1 MAALKKQLKTLH
13 RFNNFVRVIIMS
25 KLTRRAFLTA
35 GLIVGGGLIVGVA
48 IRPGHRTPK
57 LAKFMQ
63 HDDEVLI
70 NAWVKLLPD
79 NSVTVIVS
87 HAEMGQGAQSALAI
101 MLADEMDVDWDSV
114 TIEEAPAH
122 DEYANFHMARE
133 FILPGK
139 MPNFLNQTING
150 VFLTISKSIALQVTG
165 GSFSVRSTGE
175 RGMRVAGAAA
185 RELLVQAAA
194 QEWQVAVSEVRAE
207 KSVLYHDASNRK
219 APYIK
224 FAKIAAQQQGPEF
237 PTLKTPEQF
246 NLMGNEDI
254 QRLDIPEKVDG
265 TAKFGIDVVLPGMKY
280 ATVKTSPVFGSNIE
294 SIDGAAAEKMKGV
307 IKVVNLGNGVGV
319 IADSYWQA
327 KKAIAAVNVTY
338 SRSEWDNTDSESIM
352 AQFRVDMDKAVANND
367 EKEDLSEGDARSVI
381 KSAAKVITAE
391 YSVPYLAHV
400 TMEPMNSTALVKDGN
415 IEVWG
420 GTQNPLGVKAAIA
433 EYLDI
438 DAENVVVN
446 NVYLGGGFGR
456 RAMPDYS
463 IQAVKLANALPGI
476 PVKMIWSRE
485 EDVQHDFYRPAIVSR
500 FKAALGDSGLPIA
513 WENQYVDKHEPKEAP
528 YIPYQV
534 DNQFV
539 HYTESPTHIPFG
551 AWRSVDHSQHA
562 FFTESFIDELAHEAN
577 QDTLY
582 YRRKLLQSEPR
593 YLKVLDAVAKMSG
606 WDSPLP
612 VGWGRGVAI
621 HGSFNSIVAEVVEV
635 DMSGGSIRVNKV
647 FCVADAGFA
656 YCPNAFRAQMES
668 GIIFGL
674 SAALHGEITIK
685 NGAVMQSNL
694 HDYKMLRMDAAP
706 DIYVEIINSGERT
719 GGAGEPGTPP
729 IAPALTNAIFAATGN
744 RIRDLPVK
752 IS

>member
-1 MAALKKQLKTLH
+1 
-13 RFNNFVRVIIMS
+13 MS

-35 GLIVGGGLIVGVA
+35 GVIVGGGLIVGVA

-63 HDDEVLI
+63 HGDEVLV

-101 MLADEMDVDWDSV
+101 MLADEMDVDWDTV
-114 TIEEAPAH
+114 TVEEAPAH

-133 FILPGK
+133 FLLPGK
-139 MPNFLNQTING
+139 MPGVINQTING
-150 VFLTISKSIALQVTG
+150 VFLTISKSISLQVTG
-165 GSFSVRSTGE
+165 GSFSIRSTGE

-185 RELLVQAAA
+185 RELLIQAAA
-194 QEWQVAVSEVRAE
+194 KEWQVSPNEVKA
-207 KSVLYHDASNRK
+207 KQSYLYHDATNRK
-219 APYIK
+219 APYVQ
-224 FAKIAAQQQGPEF
+224 FAKVAAEQEGAEF

-246 NLMGNEDI
+246 NLMGNEEI
-254 QRLDIPEKVDG
+254 QRLDIPGKVDG
-265 TAKFGIDVVLPGMKY
+265 TAQFGMDVVLPGMKY
-280 ATVKTSPVFGSNIE
+280 ATVKTSPVFGGKVE
-294 SIDGAAAEKMKGV
+294 SIDSSAAEKMPGV
-307 IKVVNLGNGVGV
+307 IKVVDLSNGVGV
-319 IADSYWQA
+319 IADGYWLA
-327 KKAIAAVNVTY
+327 KKAIAAINVKY
-338 SRSEWDNTDSESIM
+338 SMSEADKTSSDSIL
-352 AQFRVDMDKAVANND
+352 AQFRADMDKAVTNGD
-367 EKEDLSEGDARSVI
+367 EEKDFALGDARKVLNNTANVI
-381 KSAAKVITAE
+381 AAE
-391 YSVPYLAHV
+391 YTVPYLAHA
-400 TMEPMNSTALVKDGN
+400 TMEPMNCTALVKDGT
-415 IEVWG
+415 IEVWT
-420 GTQNPLGVKAAIA
+420 GTQNPLGIKSSIA
-433 EYLDI
+433 DDLDV
-438 DAENVVVN
+438 DTDNVVVN

-456 RAMPDYS
+456 RAMNDYPS
-463 IQAVKLANALPGI
+463 QAAKLASAVPGV

-485 EDVQHDFYRPAIVSR
+485 EDTQHDFYRPAVVSR
-500 FKAALGDSGLPIA
+500 FKAALGDSGLPTA

-551 AWRSVDHSQHA
+551 PWRSVDHSQHA
-562 FFTESFIDELAHEAN
+562 FFTESFIDELAHAAN
-577 QDTLY
+577 QDALE
-582 YRRKLLQSEPR
+582 YRRKLLKSEPR
-593 YLKVLDAVAKMSG
+593 YLKVLNAVAKMSDWG
-606 WDSPLP
+606 RTLP
-612 VGWGRGVAI
+612 QGWGRGVAI

-635 DMSGGSIRVNKV
+635 DMSSGTLKVNKV

-674 SAALHGEITIK
+674 TAALYGEITIQ
-685 NGAVMQSNL
+685 NGAVKQSNL
-694 HDYKMLRMDAAP
+694 HDYQMVRMNAAP
-706 DIYVEIINSGERT
+706 DIHVEIINSGERT

-744 RIRDLPVK
+744 RVRQLPVK

>member
-1 MAALKKQLKTLH
+1 
-13 RFNNFVRVIIMS
+13 MS

-63 HDDEVLI
+63 KNDEVLV

-133 FILPGK
+133 FLLPGK
-139 MPNFLNQTING
+139 MPGIVNQTING

-185 RELLVQAAA
+185 KDLLIQAAA
-194 QEWQVAVSEVRAE
+194 QEWQVAATEIRAE
-207 KSVLYHDASNRK
+207 KSVLYHDATNRK
-219 APYIK
+219 APYIE
-224 FAKIAAQQQGPEF
+224 FAKTAAEQQGPEF

-246 NLMGNEDI
+246 NLMGNEEI

-265 TAKFGIDVVLPGMKY
+265 TATFGIDVVLPGMKY
-280 ATVKTSPVFGSNIE
+280 ATVKTSPVFGSTVE
-294 SIDGAAAEKMKGV
+294 SVDSSAAEKMKGV
-307 IKVVNLGNGVGV
+307 IMVVNIGDGVGV

-327 KKAIAAVNVTY
+327 KKAIAAVKVTY
-338 SRSEWDNTDSESIM
+338 TASKWDSTSSESIM
-352 AQFRVDMDKAVANND
+352 AQFRSDMDKAVTNGD
-367 EKEDLSEGDARSVI
+367 EETDFSEGNARKVI
-381 KSAAKVITAE
+381 ESADNVITAE
-391 YSVPYLAHV
+391 YSVPYLAHI
-400 TMEPMNSTALVKDGN
+400 TMEPMNSTALVKDGK

-420 GTQNPLGVKAAIA
+420 GTQNPLGIKAAIA
-433 EYLDI
+433 EYADT

-456 RAMPDYS
+456 RAMTDYP
-463 IQAVKLANALPGI
+463 IQAVKLASALPGV

-500 FKAALGDSGLPIA
+500 FKAALGDSGLPTA

-539 HYTESPTHIPFG
+539 HYIESPTHIPFG
-551 AWRSVDHSQHA
+551 PWRSVDHSQHA
-562 FFTESFIDELAHEAN
+562 FFTESFIDELAHAAK
-577 QDTLY
+577 QDGY
-582 YRRKLLQSEPR
+582 EYRRKLLQSEPR
-593 YLKVLDAVAKMSG
+593 YLKVLDAVAKMSD
-606 WDSPLP
+606 WDRPLP
-612 VGWGRGVAI
+612 QGWGRGMAI
-621 HGSFNSIVAEVVEV
+621 HGSFNSIVAEVVDV
-635 DMSGGSIRVNKV
+635 DMSSGSPRVDKV
-647 FCVADAGFA
+647 YCVADAGFA
-656 YCPNAFRAQMES
+656 YCPNAFKAQMES

-674 SAALHGEITIK
+674 SAAMHGEITIK

-694 HDYKMLRMDAAP
+694 HDYKVIRMNTAP

-744 RIRDLPVK
+744 RIRELPVK

>member
-1 MAALKKQLKTLH
+1 
-13 RFNNFVRVIIMS
+13 MS

-63 HDDEVLI
+63 KNDEVLV

-133 FILPGK
+133 FLLPGK
-139 MPNFLNQTING
+139 MPGIVNQTING

-185 RELLVQAAA
+185 KDLLIQAAA
-194 QEWQVAVSEVRAE
+194 QEWQVAATEIRAE
-207 KSVLYHDASNRK
+207 KSVLYHDATNRK
-219 APYIK
+219 APYIE
-224 FAKIAAQQQGPEF
+224 FAKTAAEQQGPEF

-246 NLMGNEDI
+246 NLMGNEEI

-265 TAKFGIDVVLPGMKY
+265 TATFGIDVVLPGMKY
-280 ATVKTSPVFGSNIE
+280 ATVKTSPVFGSTVE
-294 SIDGAAAEKMKGV
+294 SVDSSAAEKMKGV
-307 IKVVNLGNGVGV
+307 IMVVNIGDGVGV

-327 KKAIAAVNVTY
+327 KKAIAAVKVTY
-338 SRSEWDNTDSESIM
+338 TASEWDSTSSESIM
-352 AQFRVDMDKAVANND
+352 AQFRSDMDKAVTNGD
-367 EKEDLSEGDARSVI
+367 EETDFSEGNARKVI
-381 KSAAKVITAE
+381 ESADNVITAE
-391 YSVPYLAHV
+391 YSVPYLAHI
-400 TMEPMNSTALVKDGN
+400 TMEPMNSTALVKDGK

-420 GTQNPLGVKAAIA
+420 GTQNPLGIKAAIA
-433 EYLDI
+433 EYADT

-456 RAMPDYS
+456 RAMTDYP
-463 IQAVKLANALPGI
+463 IQAVKLASALPGV

-500 FKAALGDSGLPIA
+500 FKAALGDSGLPTA

-539 HYTESPTHIPFG
+539 HYIESPTHIPFG
-551 AWRSVDHSQHA
+551 PWRSVDHSQHA
-562 FFTESFIDELAHEAN
+562 FFTESFIDELAHAAK
-577 QDTLY
+577 QDGY
-582 YRRKLLQSEPR
+582 EYRRKLLQSEPR
-593 YLKVLDAVAKMSG
+593 YLKVLDAVAKMSD
-606 WDSPLP
+606 WDRPLP
-612 VGWGRGVAI
+612 QGWGRGMAI

-635 DMSGGSIRVNKV
+635 DMSSGSPRVDKV
-647 FCVADAGFA
+647 YCVADAGFA
-656 YCPNAFRAQMES
+656 YCPNAFKAQMES

-674 SAALHGEITIK
+674 SAAMHGEITIK

-694 HDYKMLRMDAAP
+694 HDYKVIRMNTAP
-706 DIYVEIINSGERT
+706 DIHVEIINSGERT

-744 RIRDLPVK
+744 RIRELPVK

>member
-1 MAALKKQLKTLH
+1 
-13 RFNNFVRVIIMS
+13 MS

-35 GLIVGGGLIVGVA
+35 GLIIGGGLIVGVA

-63 HDDEVLI
+63 HDDEVLV

-87 HAEMGQGAQSALAI
+87 HAEMGQGAQSALAM

-133 FILPGK
+133 FLLPGK
-139 MPNFLNQTING
+139 MPGIVNQTING
-150 VFLTISKSIALQVTG
+150 VFLTISKTIALQVTG
-165 GSFSVRSTGE
+165 GSFSIRSTGE

-185 RELLVQAAA
+185 RELLMQAAA
-194 QEWQVAVSEVRAE
+194 QEWQVAVTEIRAD
-207 KSVLYHDASNRK
+207 KSYLYHDATARN

-224 FAKIAAQQQGPEF
+224 FAKTAAEQQGSEF
-237 PTLKTPEQF
+237 PTLKIPQQF

-265 TAKFGIDVVLPGMKY
+265 TAKFGIDVVLPGMRY
-280 ATVKTSPVFGSNIE
+280 ATVKTSPVFGSKVEI
-294 SIDGAAAEKMKGV
+294 IDASSAEKMKGV
-307 IKVVNLGNGVGV
+307 IKVVNLGDGVGV

-327 KKAIAAVNVTY
+327 KKAIAAVTVTY
-338 SRSEWDNTDSESIM
+338 SASEWDNTSTDSIM
-352 AQFRVDMDKAVANND
+352 AQFRTDMDKAVANGD
-367 EKEDLSEGDARSVI
+367 EEEDFSEGDARNVI
-381 KSAAKVITAE
+381 ELAASVITAE
-391 YSVPYLAHV
+391 YSVPYLAHI
-400 TMEPMNSTALVKDGN
+400 TMEPMNSTALVKDGK

-420 GTQNPLGVKAAIA
+420 GTQNPLGIRAAIA
-433 EYLDI
+433 EEFDI
-438 DAENVVVN
+438 DADNVVIN

-456 RAMPDYS
+456 RAMKDYP
-463 IQAVKLANALPGI
+463 IQAVKLASALPGV

-500 FKAALGDSGLPIA
+500 FKAVLGNSGLPTA

-539 HYTESPTHIPFG
+539 HFIESPTHIPFG
-551 AWRSVDHSQHA
+551 PWRSVDHSQHA
-562 FFTESFIDELAHEAN
+562 FFTESFIDELAHAAD
-577 QDTLY
+577 QDAFQ
-582 YRRKLLQSEPR
+582 YRRTLLQSEPR
-593 YLKVLDAVAKMSG
+593 YLKVLDSVAKMSD
-606 WDSPLP
+606 WERPLP
-612 VGWGRGVAI
+612 LGWGRGIAI

-635 DMSGGSIRVNKV
+635 DMSSGSLRVDKV

-674 SAALHGEITIK
+674 SAAMHGEITIK

-694 HDYKMLRMDAAP
+694 HDYKVIRMNTAP
-706 DIYVEIINSGERT
+706 DIYVEIINSGDKT

-729 IAPALTNAIFAATGN
+729 IAPALTNAIFAATGK
-744 RIRDLPVK
+744 RIRELPIK
-752 IS
+752 LG

>member
-1 MAALKKQLKTLH
+1 
-13 RFNNFVRVIIMS
+13 MS

-63 HDDEVLI
+63 KNDEVLV

-133 FILPGK
+133 FLLPGK
-139 MPNFLNQTING
+139 MPGIVNQTING

-185 RELLVQAAA
+185 KDLLIQAAA
-194 QEWQVAVSEVRAE
+194 QEWQVAATEIRAE
-207 KSVLYHDASNRK
+207 KSVFYHDATNRK
-219 APYIK
+219 APYIE
-224 FAKIAAQQQGPEF
+224 FAKTAAEQQGPEF

-246 NLMGNEDI
+246 NLMGNEEI

-265 TAKFGIDVVLPGMKY
+265 TATFGIDVVLPGMKY
-280 ATVKTSPVFGSNIE
+280 ATVKTSPVFGGTVE
-294 SIDGAAAEKMKGV
+294 SVDSSAAEKMKGV
-307 IKVVNLGNGVGV
+307 IMVVNIGDGVGV

-327 KKAIAAVNVTY
+327 KKAIAAVKVTY
-338 SRSEWDNTDSESIM
+338 TASEWDSTSSESIM
-352 AQFRVDMDKAVANND
+352 AQFRSDMDKAVTNGD
-367 EKEDLSEGDARSVI
+367 EETDFSEGNARKVI
-381 KSAAKVITAE
+381 ESADNVITAE
-391 YSVPYLAHV
+391 YSVPYLAHI
-400 TMEPMNSTALVKDGN
+400 TMEPMNSTALVKDGK

-420 GTQNPLGVKAAIA
+420 GTQNPLGIKAAIA
-433 EYLDI
+433 EDLDI
-438 DAENVVVN
+438 DKENVVVN

-456 RAMPDYS
+456 RAMTDYP
-463 IQAVKLANALPGI
+463 IQAVKLASALPGV

-500 FKAALGDSGLPIA
+500 FKAALGDSGLPTA

-539 HYTESPTHIPFG
+539 HYIESPTHIPFG
-551 AWRSVDHSQHA
+551 PWRSVDHSQHA
-562 FFTESFIDELAHEAN
+562 FFTESFIDELAHAAK
-577 QDTLY
+577 QDGY
-582 YRRKLLQSEPR
+582 EYRRKLLQSEPR
-593 YLKVLDAVAKMSG
+593 YLKVLDAVAKMSD
-606 WDSPLP
+606 WDRPLP
-612 VGWGRGVAI
+612 QGWGRGMAI

-635 DMSGGSIRVNKV
+635 DMSSGSPRVDKV
-647 FCVADAGFA
+647 YCVADAGFA
-656 YCPNAFRAQMES
+656 YCPNAFKAQMES

-674 SAALHGEITIK
+674 SAAMHGEITIK

-694 HDYKMLRMDAAP
+694 HDYKVIRMNTAP
-706 DIYVEIINSGERT
+706 DIHVEIINSGERT

-744 RIRDLPVK
+744 RIRELPVK

>member
-1 MAALKKQLKTLH
+1 
-13 RFNNFVRVIIMS
+13 
-25 KLTRRAFLTA
+25 
-35 GLIVGGGLIVGVA
+35 
-48 IRPGHRTPK
+48 
-57 LAKFMQ
+57 
-63 HDDEVLI
+63 
-70 NAWVKLLPD
+70 
-79 NSVTVIVS
+79 
-87 HAEMGQGAQSALAI
+87 
-101 MLADEMDVDWDSV
+101 MDVDWDSV

-133 FILPGK
+133 FLLPGK
-139 MPNFLNQTING
+139 MPGIVNQTING
-150 VFLTISKSIALQVTG
+150 VFLTISKTIALQVTG

-185 RELLVQAAA
+185 RELLMQAAA
-194 QEWQVAVSEVRAE
+194 QEWQVTATEIRAE
-207 KSVLYHDASNRK
+207 KSYLYHDATGRK

-224 FAKIAAQQQGPEF
+224 FAKTAAEQQGPEF

-265 TAKFGIDVVLPGMKY
+265 TATFGIDVVLPGMKY
-280 ATVKTSPVFGSNIE
+280 ATVKTSPVFGSKVE
-294 SIDGAAAEKMKGV
+294 SIDSSAAEKMKGV
-307 IKVVNLGNGVGV
+307 IKVVNLGDGVGV

-327 KKAIAAVNVTY
+327 KKAIAAVIVTY
-338 SRSEWDNTDSESIM
+338 SASEWDNTSSDTIM
-352 AQFRVDMDKAVANND
+352 AQFRTDMDKAVANGD
-367 EKEDLSEGDARSVI
+367 EEEDFSEGDARNVI
-381 KSAAKVITAE
+381 ELAASVITAE
-391 YSVPYLAHV
+391 YSVPYLAHI
-400 TMEPMNSTALVKDGN
+400 TMEPMNSTALVKDGK

-420 GTQNPLGVKAAIA
+420 GTQNPLGIKAAIA
-433 EYLDI
+433 EDLDI
-438 DAENVVVN
+438 DAENVVIN

-456 RAMPDYS
+456 RAMKDYP
-463 IQAVKLANALPGI
+463 IQAVKLASALPGV

-500 FKAALGDSGLPIA
+500 FKAVLGDSGLPTA

-539 HYTESPTHIPFG
+539 HYIESPTHIPFG
-551 AWRSVDHSQHA
+551 PWRSVDHSQHA
-562 FFTESFIDELAHEAN
+562 FFTESFIDELAHAAN
-577 QDTLY
+577 QDALQ
-582 YRRKLLQSEPR
+582 YRRTLLQSNPR
-593 YLKVLDAVAKMSG
+593 YLKVLDAVAKTSD
-606 WDSPLP
+606 WDRPLP
-612 VGWGRGVAI
+612 QGWGRGIAI

-635 DMSGGSIRVNKV
+635 DMSSGSLRVNKV

-674 SAALHGEITIK
+674 SAAMHGEITIK

-694 HDYKMLRMDAAP
+694 HDYNVIRMNTAP
-706 DIYVEIINSGERT
+706 DIYVEIINSGEKT

-744 RIRDLPVK
+744 RIRELPVK
-752 IS
+752 LG

>member
-1 MAALKKQLKTLH
+1 MAASKKPLKTLR
-13 RFNNFVRVIIMS
+13 RFNPRGNIMS

-63 HDDEVLI
+63 KDDEVLV

-87 HAEMGQGAQSALAI
+87 HAEMGQGAQSALAM

-133 FILPGK
+133 FLLPGK
-139 MPNFLNQTING
+139 MPGIVNQTING

-185 RELLVQAAA
+185 RDLLVQAAA
-194 QEWQVAVSEVRAE
+194 QEWQVAASDIRTE
-207 KSVLYHDASNRK
+207 KSVLYHDATNRK
-219 APYIK
+219 APYIQ
-224 FAKIAAQQQGPEF
+224 FAKTAAEQQGPEF

-246 NLMGNEDI
+246 NLMGNEEI

-265 TAKFGIDVVLPGMKY
+265 TATFGMDVVLPGMKY
-280 ATVKTSPVFGSNIE
+280 ATVKTSPVFGSQVE
-294 SIDGAAAEKMKGV
+294 SVDSSVAEKMKGV
-307 IKVVNLGNGVGV
+307 IKVVNLGDGVGV

-327 KKAIAAVNVTY
+327 KKAIAAITVTY
-338 SRSEWDNTDSESIM
+338 LPSEWDNTSSESIM
-352 AQFRVDMDKAVANND
+352 AQFRSDMDKAVVNGN
-367 EKEDLSEGDARSVI
+367 EEEDFSEGDARKVI
-381 KSAAKVITAE
+381 ESAANVFTAE
-391 YSVPYLAHV
+391 YSVPYLAHI
-400 TMEPMNSTALVKDGN
+400 TMEPMNSTALAKDGK

-420 GTQNPLGVKAAIA
+420 GTQNPLGIKAAIA
-433 EYLDI
+433 EHLDI

-456 RAMPDYS
+456 RAMTDYP
-463 IQAVKLANALPGI
+463 IQAVQLANALPGV

-485 EDVQHDFYRPAIVSR
+485 QDVQHDFYRPAIVSR
-500 FKAALGDSGLPIA
+500 FKAALSDSGMPSA

-539 HYTESPTHIPFG
+539 HYIQSPTHIPFG

-562 FFTESFIDELAHEAN
+562 FFTESFIDELAFEAKEDAF
-577 QDTLY
+577 Q

-593 YLKVLDAVAKMSG
+593 YLKVLDAVAKMSD
-606 WDSPLP
+606 WDRALP
-612 VGWGRGVAI
+612 QGWGRGIAI

-635 DMSGGSIRVNKV
+635 DMSSGSVRVDKV
-647 FCVADAGFA
+647 YCVADAGFA

-694 HDYKMLRMDAAP
+694 HDYKVVRMNTAP
-706 DIYVEIINSGERT
+706 DIHVEIINSGERT

-752 IS
+752 IA

>member
-1 MAALKKQLKTLH
+1 
-13 RFNNFVRVIIMS
+13 MS

-35 GLIVGGGLIVGVA
+35 GVIVGGGLIVGVA

-63 HDDEVLI
+63 HGDEVLV

-79 NSVTVIVS
+79 NSVKVIVS
-87 HAEMGQGAQSALAI
+87 HSEMGQGAQSALAI

-114 TIEEAPAH
+114 TVEEAPAH

-133 FILPGK
+133 FLLPGK
-139 MPNFLNQTING
+139 MPGIVNQTING
-150 VFLTISKSIALQVTG
+150 VFLTISKQIALQVTG

-185 RELLVQAAA
+185 KDLLMQAAA
-194 QEWQVAVSEVRAE
+194 QEWQVAATEIRAE
-207 KSVLYHDASNRK
+207 KSYLYHDATNRK
-219 APYIK
+219 EPYIK
-224 FAKIAAQQQGPEF
+224 FAKTAAQQQGPEF
-237 PTLKTPEQF
+237 PTLKTPKQF
-246 NLMGNEDI
+246 NLMGNENI

-265 TAKFGIDVVLPGMKY
+265 TAQFGIDVVLPGMKY
-280 ATVKTSPVFGSNIE
+280 ATVKTSPVFGSTVE
-294 SIDGAAAEKMKGV
+294 SVDSSTAEKMKGV
-307 IKVVNLGNGVGV
+307 IKVVNLGDGVGV

-338 SRSEWDNTDSESIM
+338 SSSEWDNTDSATIM
-352 AQFRVDMDKAVANND
+352 AQFRSDMDKAVANGD
-367 EKEDLSEGDARSVI
+367 EETDFSLGDAR
-381 KSAAKVITAE
+381 KELESASKVIAVE
-391 YSVPYLAHV
+391 YSVPYLAHT
-400 TMEPMNSTALVKDGN
+400 TMEPMNCTALVQDGK
-415 IEVWG
+415 IEVWT
-420 GTQNPLGVKAAIA
+420 GTQNPLGIKASIA
-433 EYLDI
+433 EDLEVDS
-438 DAENVVVN
+438 DNVVVN

-456 RAMPDYS
+456 RAMNDYPS
-463 IQAVKLANALPGI
+463 QAAKLARALPGV

-485 EDVQHDFYRPAIVSR
+485 EDTQHDFYRPAVVSR
-500 FKAALGDSGLPIA
+500 FKAALADTGLPTA

-551 AWRSVDHSQHA
+551 PWRSVDHSQHA
-562 FFTESFIDELAHEAN
+562 FFTESFIDELAHAAN
-577 QDTLY
+577 QDALD
-582 YRRKLLQSEPR
+582 YRRKLLKSEPR
-593 YLKVLDAVAKMSG
+593 YLKVLEAVAKMSDWG
-606 WDSPLP
+606 SALP
-612 VGWGRGVAI
+612 QGWGRGIAI

-635 DMSGGSIRVNKV
+635 DMSNGSLRVDKV
-647 FCVADAGFA
+647 FCVADAGYA

-674 SAALHGEITIK
+674 TAALHGEITIK

-694 HDYKMLRMDAAP
+694 HDYQMVRMNTAP
-706 DIYVEIINSGERT
+706 DIYVEIINSGEKT

-744 RIRDLPVK
+744 RIRELPVK

>member
-1 MAALKKQLKTLH
+1 
-13 RFNNFVRVIIMS
+13 MS

-63 HDDEVLI
+63 QNDEVLV
-70 NAWVKLLPD
+70 NACVKLLPD

-133 FILPGK
+133 FLLPGK
-139 MPNFLNQTING
+139 MPGIVNQTING

-165 GSFSVRSTGE
+165 GSFSIRSTGE

-185 RELLVQAAA
+185 KDLLLQAAA
-194 QEWQVAVSEVRAE
+194 QEWQVAATEIRTE
-207 KSVLYHDASNRK
+207 KSVLYHDATNRK
-219 APYIK
+219 APYIY
-224 FAKIAAQQQGPEF
+224 FAKAAAEQQGPEF

-246 NLMGNEDI
+246 NLMGNEHI
-254 QRLDIPEKVDG
+254 QRLDIPEKVNG
-265 TAKFGIDVVLPGMKY
+265 TATFGIDVVLPGMKY
-280 ATVKTSPVFGSNIE
+280 ATVKTSPVFGSQVE
-294 SIDGAAAEKMKGV
+294 SVDSSAAEKMKGV
-307 IKVVNLGNGVGV
+307 IKVVNLGDGVGV

-327 KKAIAAVNVTY
+327 KKAIAAVKVTY
-338 SRSEWDNTDSESIM
+338 SASEWDNTSSESIM
-352 AQFRVDMDKAVANND
+352 AQFRSDMDKAVVNGD
-367 EKEDLSEGDARSVI
+367 EEEDFSEGHARNVI
-381 KSAAKVITAE
+381 ESAAKVISAE
-391 YSVPYLAHV
+391 YSVPYLAHI
-400 TMEPMNSTALVKDGN
+400 TMEPMNSTALVKDGK

-420 GTQNPLGVKAAIA
+420 GTQNPLGIKAAIA
-433 EYLDI
+433 EHVDT
-438 DAENVVVN
+438 DAENVVIN

-456 RAMPDYS
+456 RAMKDYP
-463 IQAVKLANALPGI
+463 IQAVKLASALPGV

-500 FKAALGDSGLPIA
+500 FKAAIGDSGLPTA

-539 HYTESPTHIPFG
+539 HYIESPTHIPFG
-551 AWRSVDHSQHA
+551 PWRSVDHSQHA

-577 QDTLY
+577 EDAFQ

-593 YLKVLDAVAKMSG
+593 YLKVLDAVAKMSD
-606 WDSPLP
+606 WQRTLP
-612 VGWGRGVAI
+612 QGWGRGIAI

-635 DMSGGSIRVNKV
+635 DMSSGSLRVDKV

-685 NGAVMQSNL
+685 NGAVKQSNL
-694 HDYKMLRMDAAP
+694 HDYKVVRMNTAP
-706 DIYVEIINSGERT
+706 DIYVEIINSGEKT

-752 IS
+752 LG

>member
-1 MAALKKQLKTLH
+1 
-13 RFNNFVRVIIMS
+13 MS

-35 GLIVGGGLIVGVA
+35 GLIIGGGLIVGVA

-63 HDDEVLI
+63 HDDEVLV

-133 FILPGK
+133 FLLPGK
-139 MPNFLNQTING
+139 MPGIVNQTING

-165 GSFSVRSTGE
+165 GSFSIRSTGE

-194 QEWQVAVSEVRAE
+194 QEWQVAETEIRTE
-207 KSVLYHDASNRK
+207 KSILYHDATNRK
-219 APYIK
+219 APYIE
-224 FAKIAAQQQGPEF
+224 FAKTAAKQQGPEF

-246 NLMGNEDI
+246 TLMGNEEI
-254 QRLDIPEKVDG
+254 QRLDIPEKVNG

-280 ATVKTSPVFGSNIE
+280 ATVKTSPVFGSKVE
-294 SIDGAAAEKMKGV
+294 SIDSSVAEKMKGV
-307 IKVVNLGNGVGV
+307 IKVVNIGDGVGV
-319 IADSYWQA
+319 IAESYWQA
-327 KKAIAAVNVTY
+327 KKAIAAVRVSY
-338 SRSEWDNTDSESIM
+338 SASEWDNTSSDTIM
-352 AQFRVDMDKAVANND
+352 AQFRSDMDKAVTNGD
-367 EKEDLSEGDARSVI
+367 EETDFSEGNARNVI
-381 KSAAKVITAE
+381 ESAANVITAE
-391 YSVPYLAHV
+391 YSVPYLAHI
-400 TMEPMNSTALVKDGN
+400 TMEPMNSTALVKDSKT
-415 IEVWG
+415 EVWS
-420 GTQNPLGVKAAIA
+420 GTQNPLGIRAAIA
-433 EYLDI
+433 EYLDT

-456 RAMPDYS
+456 RAMTDYP
-463 IQAVKLANALPGI
+463 IQAVKLANALPGV

-500 FKAALGDSGLPIA
+500 FKAALGDSGLPTA

-534 DNQFV
+534 DNQFI
-539 HYTESPTHIPFG
+539 HYIESPTHIPFG

-562 FFTESFIDELAHEAN
+562 FFTESFIDELAHAAG
-577 QDTLY
+577 QDAFQ
-582 YRRKLLQSEPR
+582 YRRTLLQSEPR
-593 YLKVLDAVAKMSG
+593 YLKVLDAVANMSD
-606 WDSPLP
+606 WDRPLP
-612 VGWGRGVAI
+612 QGWGRGIAI

-635 DMSGGSIRVNKV
+635 DMSSGSLRVDKV

-694 HDYKMLRMDAAP
+694 HNYKMVRMDTAP

-752 IS
+752 IG

>member
-1 MAALKKQLKTLH
+1 
-13 RFNNFVRVIIMS
+13 MS

-63 HDDEVLI
+63 HDDEVLV

-133 FILPGK
+133 FLLPGK
-139 MPNFLNQTING
+139 MPGIVNQTING
-150 VFLTISKSIALQVTG
+150 VFLTISKSISLQVTG

-194 QEWQVAVSEVRAE
+194 QEWQVAATEIRTQ
-207 KSVLYHDASNRK
+207 KSVLYHDATNRK
-219 APYIK
+219 APYIE
-224 FAKIAAQQQGPEF
+224 FAKTAAKQQGPEF

-246 NLMGNEDI
+246 TLMGNEEI
-254 QRLDIPEKVDG
+254 QRLDIPEKVNG

-280 ATVKTSPVFGSNIE
+280 ATVKTSPVFGSKVE
-294 SIDGAAAEKMKGV
+294 SIDSSAAEKMKGV
-307 IKVVNLGNGVGV
+307 IKVVNLGDGVGV

-327 KKAIAAVNVTY
+327 KKAIAAVTVTY
-338 SRSEWDNTDSESIM
+338 SASEWDNTSSDTIM
-352 AQFRVDMDKAVANND
+352 AQFRTDMDKAVTNGD
-367 EKEDLSEGDARSVI
+367 EETDFSEGNARNVI
-381 KSAAKVITAE
+381 ESAANVITAE
-391 YSVPYLAHV
+391 YSVPYLAHI
-400 TMEPMNSTALVKDGN
+400 TMEPMNSTALVKDGKT
-415 IEVWG
+415 EVWG
-420 GTQNPLGVKAAIA
+420 GTQNPLGIRAAIA
-433 EYLDI
+433 EHLDT

-456 RAMPDYS
+456 RAMTDYP
-463 IQAVKLANALPGI
+463 IQAVKLANALPGV

-500 FKAALGDSGLPIA
+500 FKAALGDSGLPTA

-539 HYTESPTHIPFG
+539 HYIESPTHIPFG
-551 AWRSVDHSQHA
+551 PWRSVDHSQHA
-562 FFTESFIDELAHEAN
+562 FFTESFIDELAHAAG
-577 QDTLY
+577 QDAY
-582 YRRKLLQSEPR
+582 QYRRKLLQSEPR
-593 YLKVLDAVAKMSG
+593 YLKVLDAVANMSD
-606 WDSPLP
+606 WDRPLP
-612 VGWGRGVAI
+612 EGWGRGVAI

-635 DMSGGSIRVNKV
+635 DMSSGSLRVDKV

-694 HDYKMLRMDAAP
+694 HDYKMVRMDTAP
-706 DIYVEIINSGERT
+706 DIYVEIINSGEKT

-752 IS
+752 MV

>member
-1 MAALKKQLKTLH
+1 
-13 RFNNFVRVIIMS
+13 MS

-35 GLIVGGGLIVGVA
+35 GVIIGGGLIVGVA

-63 HDDEVLI
+63 HDDEVLV

-133 FILPGK
+133 FLLPGK
-139 MPNFLNQTING
+139 MPGIVNQTING

-185 RELLVQAAA
+185 KDLLVQAAA
-194 QEWQVAVSEVRAE
+194 QEWKVAAAEIRAE

-219 APYIK
+219 APYIQ
-224 FAKIAAQQQGPEF
+224 FAKIAAEQQGSEF
-237 PTLKTPEQF
+237 PTLKKPEQF
-246 NLMGNEDI
+246 NLMGNENI

-265 TAKFGIDVVLPGMKY
+265 TATFGIDIVLPGMKY
-280 ATVKTSPVFGSNIE
+280 ATVKTSPVFGSQVA
-294 SIDGAAAEKMKGV
+294 SVDSSVAEKMKGV
-307 IKVVNLGNGVGV
+307 IKVVNLGDGVGV

-327 KKAIAAVNVTY
+327 KKAIAAITVTY
-338 SRSEWDNTDSESIM
+338 LPSEWDNTSSESIM
-352 AQFRVDMDKAVANND
+352 AQFRADMDKAVVNGD
-367 EKEDLSEGDARSVI
+367 EEEDFSEGNARKVI
-381 KSAAKVITAE
+381 ESANKVITAE
-391 YSVPYLAHV
+391 YSVPYLAHI
-400 TMEPMNSTALVKDGN
+400 TMEPMNSTALVKNGKT
-415 IEVWG
+415 EVWG
-420 GTQNPLGVKAAIA
+420 GTQNPLGIKAAIA
-433 EYLDI
+433 EHLDI

-456 RAMPDYS
+456 RAKTDYP
-463 IQAVKLANALPGI
+463 IQAVKLANALPGV

-500 FKAALGDSGLPIA
+500 FKAAIGDSGLPTA

-539 HYTESPTHIPFG
+539 HYIESPTHIPFG

-577 QDTLY
+577 EDAFQ
-582 YRRKLLQSEPR
+582 YRRKLLHSEPR
-593 YLKVLDAVAKMSG
+593 YLKVLDAVAKMSD
-606 WDSPLP
+606 WERALP
-612 VGWGRGVAI
+612 EGWGRGIAI

-635 DMSGGSIRVNKV
+635 DMSSGSVRVNKV

-674 SAALHGEITIK
+674 SAAMYGEITIK
-685 NGAVMQSNL
+685 NGAVVQSNL
-694 HDYKMLRMDAAP
+694 HDYKVVRMDTAP
-706 DIYVEIINSGERT
+706 DIYVEIINSGEKT

-729 IAPALTNAIFAATGN
+729 IAPALTNAIFAATGK
-744 RIRDLPVK
+744 RIRELPVRLG
-752 IS
+752 